1 MKKYRL
7 KQPAVI
13 ALCSIGLLAFL
24 GTMFVVEKS
33 FFEEKLEEPDFDY
46 VSQTI
51 FESDIP
57 VVNTPTN
64 PTTSTTPT
72 IIRPYTNTN
81 VTIVKDFYDFESD
94 ENKQQNSILYYEST
108 YLQNSGISY
117 GGVEEPFE
125 VVAILDGTVTSV
137 KEDNTLGKIVEVR
150 HSNDVVSYYQS
161 LSEVVV
167 KENDE
172 IKQGT
177 IIGKSGTSNI
187 SKELN
192 NHLHFELIIKGQ
204 IVNPE
209 NYYDKKV
216 DEL

>member
-1 MKKYRL
+1 MKKYKL
-7 KQPAVI
+7 KKPAVI
-13 ALCSIGLLAFL
+13 LLGSLFLIAFL

-33 FFEEKLEEPDFDY
+33 FFENAIDEREFDY

-51 FESDIP
+51 FEDDVP
-57 VVNTPTN
+57 VVN
-64 PTTSTTPT
+64 TTPT

-81 VTIVKDFYDFESD
+81 VKIVKDFYDYQAD
-94 ENKQQNSILYYEST
+94 EEKQQNSIIYYEST

-117 GGVEEPFE
+117 GGVEETFE

-150 HSNDVVSYYQS
+150 HSNDMISVYQS
-161 LSEVVV
+161 LSEVTV

-177 IIGKSGTSNI
+177 IIGKSGSSNI